1 MKLLDQNQLSRWVV
15 LLVDNISFGSI
26 IRNMS
31 NYEIKTVHL
40 AEIFKGLS
48 NPHRLMLFQR
58 MMTCCAPGTR
68 CCPPEAVRICVGD
81 LGEGLTIAP
90 STLSHHLKELH
101 RAGLIQM
108 QRNGK
113 RVECWIEP
121 QVLERLSAFFNPNPK
136 GDHHE

>member
-1 MKLLDQNQLSRWVV
+1 
-15 LLVDNISFGSI
+15 
-26 IRNMS
+26 MS
-31 NYEIKTVHL
+31 NYKIKTAHL
-40 AEIFKGLS
+40 AGIFKGLS
-48 NPHRLMLFQR
+48 NPHRLALFQR
-58 MMTCCAPGTR
+58 MMTCCVPGTR
-68 CCPPEAVRICVGD
+68 CCPSEAVRTCVGD
-81 LGEGLTIAP
+81 LGEGLAIAP

-113 RVECWIEP
+113 NVECWVEP